1 MNNSA
6 SNFKQELNRC
16 VDIAKS
22 EVDRLCSSFTN
33 KCNVIKT
40 VSYGMHVVDSY
51 LLALD
56 TMCSNFL
63 FK

>member
-1 MNNSA
+1 MSYVKLMNNSA

-51 LLALD
+51 
-56 TMCSNFL
+56 
-63 FK
+63 